1 MQKLP
6 TKANTSPGAAYR
18 PETSSSSVTK
28 PVDRRQFLK
37 QAGLAGVGL
46 GMAGYFGSLGR
57 AIAQSAPTP
66 AKKFGPDDRIVV
78 AICGTNGRG
87 MTHINCFSGLPGVEI
102 KYICDVD
109 TRALEKGVKA
119 ATKKQ
124 GHAPQGLGDFR
135 KALADPSVDVV
146 SIATPD
152 HWHTPMAIL
161 ALAAGKHVYV
171 EKPCS
176 QNPREGEWLVQAVSQ
191 SQRVLQMGAQRRS
204 FPKLRA
210 IIDEIH
216 NGLIGKTYFGKTW
229 YTNNRVSIGHGK
241 PAPVPEWLDY
251 DLWQGPA
258 PRKAF
263 VDNLIHYNWHWRWH
277 WGTGEALNNGTHE
290 VDVCR
295 WAMGLSWPTR
305 VSSNGGRYAFED
317 DWETP
322 DTQTISWDF
331 PEGKT
336 MSWECRSCNNFPVDQ
351 LSRGVFVYGTEG
363 TALLDG
369 NNYTIYDK
377 KNKIVKQAKSNEV
390 VDQTNILSSTGED
403 MDKLHFA
410 NFVDAVRNGTQP
422 NCPATEGHN
431 SVALLH
437 LGNISWRV
445 GRELY
450 CDTTNGHILHDDD
463 AMKLW
468 QREYE
473 PGWEP
478 KV

>member
-1 MQKLP
+1 MNQ
-6 TKANTSPGAAYR
+6 SI
-18 PETSSSSVTK
+18 
-28 PVDRRQFLK
+28 DRRQFLK
-37 QAGLAGVGL
+37 QAGAAGVGL
-46 GMAGYFGSLGR
+46 TMAGYLGSVSKAEAKEPL
-57 AIAQSAPTP
+57 PP
-66 AKKFGPDDRIVV
+66 AKQFGPNDRITAAV
-78 AICGTNGRG
+78 CGTNGRG
-87 MTHINCFSGLPGVEI
+87 ITHVHCFTSIPGVEI

-109 TRALEKGVKA
+109 TRAVEKGIKA
-119 ATKKQ
+119 TVKKQ
-124 GHAPQGLGDFR
+124 ANAPEGLGDFR
-135 KALADPSVDVV
+135 KALADPSVDIV

-171 EKPCS
+171 EKPLS
-176 QNPREGEWLVQAVSQ
+176 QNPHEGELLIQAVAKY
-191 SQRVLQMGAQRRS
+191 QRVLQMGAQRRS
-204 FPKLRA
+204 FPNLH
-210 IIDEIH
+210 IIIPEIQ

-229 YTNNRVSIGHGK
+229 YANNRGSIGHGK
-241 PAPVPEWLDY
+241 PAPVPAWLDY

-258 PRKAF
+258 PRRPF
-263 VDNLIHYNWHWRWH
+263 VDNLVPYNWHWHWN

-295 WAMGLSWPTR
+295 WALGVTWPTR
-305 VSSNGGRYAFED
+305 VSSNGGRYAFQD

-336 MSWECRSCNNFPVDQ
+336 MMWEGRSCNSFPVEK
-351 LSRGVFVYGTEG
+351 LSRGVLIYGTDG

-369 NNYTIYDK
+369 NAYTIYDK
-377 KNKIVKQAKSNEV
+377 KGKVIKEAKGNEE
-390 VDQTNILSSTGED
+390 VDPTNTLSSTGEGLD
-403 MDKLHFA
+403 QLHFT
-410 NFVDAVRNGTQP
+410 NFIDAVRNLAP
-422 NCPATEGHN
+422 VNCPATEGHT

-450 CDTTNGHILHDDD
+450 CDATNGHILHDHD
-463 AMKLW
+463 AAKLW
-468 QREYE
+468 HRKYE